1 LGGVVPDN
9 KDLKEKYEELKGEL
23 ERVEAELQKTKRA
36 LEIKEIEVKAVL
48 AQAHEIANTDVLTFL
63 PNRRKIIVD
72 LQEEVIRSNRYS
84 MPLSISLLDL
94 DHFKKINDT
103 YGHTTGDEALRSVAA
118 RLREQIR
125 HPDTIGRYGGEEF
138 LIVLPNSEI
147 KAAGEQAER
156 LCQTI
161 RALQVETKEDSFKVT
176 ISIGVAQYHIGQE
189 DWEGFLHRADEA
201 MYKAKSEGRDRW
213 MVAEE
218 QI

>member
-1 LGGVVPDN
+1 MPDKN
-9 KDLKEKYEELKGEL
+9 DLDENLVDRYKNLLEDFQKLDAEHQKLK
-23 ERVEAELQKTKRA
+23 RS
-36 LEIKEIEVKAVL
+36 LEIKEIEIKAIL

-72 LQEEVIRSNRYS
+72 LQEEVIRSNRYGT
-84 MPLSISLLDL
+84 PLSLSLLDL
-94 DHFKKINDT
+94 DHFKNINDN

-147 KAAGEQAER
+147 NAAAEQAER

-161 RALQVETKEDSFKVT
+161 RNLQVEANGYSFKVT
-176 ISIGVAQYHIGQE
+176 ISIGVAQYRVGDE
-189 DWEGFLHRADEA
+189 NWEQFLHRADETL
-201 MYKAKSEGRDRW
+201 YKAKDMGRDQW
-213 MVAEE
+213 VVADE
-218 QI
+218 

>member
-1 LGGVVPDN
+1 MPDN
-9 KDLKEKYEELKGEL
+9 IEADKKYKELKNEL

-36 LEIKEIEVKAVL
+36 LEIKEIEVRAIL

-72 LQEEVIRSNRYS
+72 LQEEVIRSNRYGT
-84 MPLSISLLDL
+84 PLSISLLDL

-161 RALQVETKEDSFKVT
+161 RALRVETDEYSFKVT

-189 DWEGFLHRADEA
+189 NWEGFLHRADEA
-201 MYKAKSEGRDRW
+201 MYQAKGEGRDRW
-213 MVAEE
+213 LVAE
-218 QI
+218 

>member
-1 LGGVVPDN
+1 MPDN
-9 KDLKEKYEELKGEL
+9 NDLNKKYLKL
-23 ERVEAELQKTKRA
+23 LDDFRKLEAEHQKAIRS
-36 LEIKEIEVKAVL
+36 LEIKEIEIKAIL

-72 LQEEVIRSNRYS
+72 LQEEVIRANRYDT
-84 MPLSISLLDL
+84 PLSISLLDL
-94 DHFKKINDT
+94 DHFKDINDN

-147 KAAGEQAER
+147 KAAGDQAER

-161 RALQVETKEDSFKVT
+161 RALQIEANEHSFKVT
-176 ISIGVAQYHIGQE
+176 ISIGVAQYRVGDE
-189 DWEGFLHRADEA
+189 NWEEFLHRADEA
-201 MYKAKSEGRDRW
+201 LYTAKDLGRDRW
-213 MVAEE
+213 VVAEG
-218 QI
+218 

>member
-1 LGGVVPDN
+1 MPDSKDLN
-9 KDLKEKYEELKGEL
+9 KDIV
-23 ERVEAELQKTKRA
+23 ERYKNLLDDFQKLDAEYQKAKRTI
-36 LEIKEIEVKAVL
+36 EIKEIEIKAIL

-72 LQEEVIRSNRYS
+72 LQEEVIRANRYDT
-84 MPLSISLLDL
+84 PLSISLLDL
-94 DHFKKINDT
+94 DHFKDINDS
-103 YGHTTGDEALRSVAA
+103 YGHTTGDEALRSVSA

-161 RALQVETKEDSFKVT
+161 RALQIEANDHSFKVT
-176 ISIGVAQYHIGQE
+176 ISIGVAQYRIGQE
-189 DWEGFLHRADEA
+189 NWEQFLHRADEVL
-201 MYKAKSEGRDRW
+201 YKAKDLGRDQW
-213 MVAEE
+213 LVAEG
-218 QI
+218 

>member
-1 LGGVVPDN
+1 MPDS
-9 KDLKEKYEELKGEL
+9 KDLDKDLVKRYKNLLDDFQKLDVEHQKLK
-23 ERVEAELQKTKRA
+23 RT
-36 LEIKEIEVKAVL
+36 LEIKEIEIKAIL

-72 LQEEVIRSNRYS
+72 LQEEVIRSNRYGT
-84 MPLSISLLDL
+84 PLSISLLDL
-94 DHFKKINDT
+94 DHFKDINDT
-103 YGHTTGDEALRSVAA
+103 MGHTTGDEALRSVSA

-161 RALQVETKEDSFKVT
+161 RTLQVEANGHSFTVT
-176 ISIGVAQYHIGQE
+176 ISIGVAQYRVGDE
-189 DWEGFLHRADEA
+189 NWEQFLHRADEA
-201 MYKAKSEGRDRW
+201 LYKAKDLGRDQW
-213 MVAEE
+213 VVADE
-218 QI
+218 